1 MSHIEPF
8 ELVFNNNKDEGIHSG
23 GFSVNSIMM
32 KKGISPIKTLN
43 TDEQTG
49 GNKVSDLFDNIVV
62 PNWAY
67 SSGKMFGANNEKHD
81 DTKYEQDSDEDDYI
95 SDDIH
100 EKLLDL
106 VKHHD
111 TKMGGNKKKTTRKK
125 MNRKGGTKKNKKTK
139 K

>member
-43 TDEQTG
+43 TDEQSG

-67 SSGKMFGANNEKHD
+67 SSGKMFGGQ
-81 DTKYEQDSDEDDYI
+81 DTKYQEDSDDDDNDYI
-95 SDDIH
+95 SDDLH

-106 VKHHD
+106 VKQHD
-111 TKMGGNKKKTTRKK
+111 TKNGGNKKKITRKRV
-125 MNRKGGTKKNKKTK
+125 NRKGGTKKNKNTK